1 MLAKIVSIYIND
13 YTKINRYI
21 ITSLGSYFTS
31 ILLIYLLS
39 FLITEDNSIIL
50 SQTIKVFLIFFLV
63 KYYTFQNYS
72 FAKKQVPLYLLFV
85 SIFKFFEAVLIYGV
99 NLTTVPL
106 EINVFFVLLI
116 SSIIKYFVFK
126 RIFS

>member
-39 FLITEDNSIIL
+39 LLITEDNAIIL

-72 FAKKQVPLYLLFV
+72 FATEQMSLYLLFV
-85 SIFKFFEAVLIYGV
+85 AIFKCFEAILIYGI
-99 NLTTVPL
+99 NLTECAL
-106 EINVFFVLLI
+106 RNKCFFYIVAFF
-116 SSIIKYFVFK
+116 YN
-126 RIFS
+126 

>member
-1 MLAKIVSIYIND
+1 MLGKIISIYIND

-21 ITSLGSYFTS
+21 ITSLSSYFTS

-39 FLITEDNSIIL
+39 LLITEENAIIL

-72 FAKKQVPLYLLFV
+72 FATEQMSLYLLFV
-85 SIFKFFEAVLIYGV
+85 VIFKFFEAILIYGI
-99 NLTTVPL
+99 NLTSMPL
-106 EINVFFVLLI
+106 EINVFFTLLF
-116 SSIIKYFVFK
+116 SSTIKYFVFK

>member
-1 MLAKIVSIYIND
+1 MLGKIVSIYIND

-39 FLITEDNSIIL
+39 LLITEENAIIL

-72 FAKKQVPLYLLFV
+72 FATEQMSLYLLFV
-85 SIFKFFEAVLIYGV
+85 VIFKFFEVILIYGI
-99 NLTTVPL
+99 NLTSIPL
-106 EINVFFVLLI
+106 EINVFFTLLF
-116 SSIIKYFVFK
+116 SSTIKYFVFK

>member
-1 MLAKIVSIYIND
+1 MLGKIVSIYIND

-39 FLITEDNSIIL
+39 LLITEDKCNNFITNYKGI
-50 SQTIKVFLIFFLV
+50 FNFFLV

-72 FAKKQVPLYLLFV
+72 FATEQMSLYLLFV
-85 SIFKFFEAVLIYGV
+85 AIFKCFEAVLIYG
-99 NLTTVPL
+99 
-106 EINVFFVLLI
+106 
-116 SSIIKYFVFK
+116 IK
-126 RIFS
+126 ST